1 MEYKTMKQCIKEKY
15 DTLSMQEK
23 KVAKYIIDNY
33 QQSILLSSA
42 ELAQQSGVSNTAV
55 IRFAKALGFHG
66 FLEYRREI
74 RKEYVPAQRVYAS
87 LPLMDRDNDYVH
99 SYFHNLDLDIQN
111 FFQLFPAETLTEMA
125 ETIIHARRVYLM
137 GCGCGPFFEK
147 LSQCHGNLL
156 HCRHRR
162 RAGFAGKN
170 VLIVS

>member
-74 RKEYVPAQRVYAS
+74 RKEYVPAQLVYAS

-99 SYFHNLDLDIQN
+99 SYFHNLD
-111 FFQLFPAETLTEMA
+111 
-125 ETIIHARRVYLM
+125 
-137 GCGCGPFFEK
+137 
-147 LSQCHGNLL
+147 
-156 HCRHRR
+156 
-162 RAGFAGKN
+162 
-170 VLIVS
+170 